1 MNLNTNARFA
11 QVPEVNIKR
20 STVDMSFKHLT
31 TANAGKLVPC
41 FCKEVLPGDT
51 WSVDTSI
58 LARMQTPVAPL
69 MDDLYLDYWV
79 FFVPYRILWS
89 NFQRFM
95 GESDQPWFDETEYRV
110 PTIRVNVGDRS
121 DNMCVKLR
129 SVADHLGMPLAPTTP
144 GQTEINPI
152 VKEFNHLPF
161 RAYCRVWN
169 DWFRE
174 QSTMPLTAFN
184 TEDDTVTMDNTG
196 SAFYG
201 GELLPVAKYRDYFTA
216 CLPQPQK
223 GPDVTIGIGDF
234 APVYTSLVDHTREA
248 MKQGGN
254 SIPILHFTHAADGND
269 PYFTDGSYQIYGTYR
284 DADTLNAR
292 QKKDDSLTGNAGVS
306 VSNLIA
312 DISSISGIS
321 INQLRIAFATQQFYE
336 RLANQGSRY
345 VEIIESLFGVTSSD
359 ARLDRSE
366 LLGGNRIALN
376 ISQVTQQSATYNQQ
390 TPLGNVGA
398 YSLTTD
404 RQNSFDRSFTE
415 HGLLLG
421 CFAIR
426 YKHTYQ
432 NGYERMWN
440 RLDLIQWYNPIYAN
454 IGNQPVYN
462 REIYCDG
469 SNLDEQVFGYQEAWA
484 DYRTSLNQCT
494 GEMRS
499 AHRDTLDVWHLGDD
513 YTSRPYLSAEWQKE
527 NGSTVNRV
535 LAVSDSVA
543 DQFLIDFYFSATAT
557 RPMPVYSI
565 PGLEKL

>member
-201 GELLPVAKYRDYFTA
+201 GDLLPVAKYRDYFTA

-269 PYFTDGSYQIYGTYR
+269 P
-284 DADTLNAR
+284 
-292 QKKDDSLTGNAGVS
+292 
-306 VSNLIA
+306 
-312 DISSISGIS
+312 
-321 INQLRIAFATQQFYE
+321 
-336 RLANQGSRY
+336 
-345 VEIIESLFGVTSSD
+345 
-359 ARLDRSE
+359 
-366 LLGGNRIALN
+366 
-376 ISQVTQQSATYNQQ
+376 
-390 TPLGNVGA
+390 
-398 YSLTTD
+398 
-404 RQNSFDRSFTE
+404 
-415 HGLLLG
+415 
-421 CFAIR
+421 
-426 YKHTYQ
+426 
-432 NGYERMWN
+432 
-440 RLDLIQWYNPIYAN
+440 
-454 IGNQPVYN
+454 
-462 REIYCDG
+462 
-469 SNLDEQVFGYQEAWA
+469 
-484 DYRTSLNQCT
+484 
-494 GEMRS
+494 
-499 AHRDTLDVWHLGDD
+499 
-513 YTSRPYLSAEWQKE
+513 
-527 NGSTVNRV
+527 
-535 LAVSDSVA
+535 
-543 DQFLIDFYFSATAT
+543 
-557 RPMPVYSI
+557 
-565 PGLEKL
+565 